1 MRNLISTLALA
12 LAMTACGQ
20 PAATNTDAAAEPAA
34 AGATTAS
41 GEVTAEER
49 AAILAALSLSADGSG
64 QVINECGDRVTPQF
78 SAQDLGAGRTI
89 AFAIGGGASIASCY
103 GDGPLVQ
110 LMRNNGGAWTEIY
123 QNRGGYMIVLSSKH
137 NGANDLAD
145 GGPGF
150 SFPVSQWNGSTYESA
165 NRQVAD
171 SALGDARFI
180 PE

>member
-12 LAMTACGQ
+12 IAMTACGQ
-20 PAATNTDAAAEPAA
+20 PAATNTNAEAAPAAETAN
-34 AGATTAS
+34 AS
-41 GEVTAEER
+41 GDVTAEDR
-49 AAILAALSLSADGSG
+49 AGILAALHAAADASG
-64 QVINECGDRVTPQF
+64 MIENECGEKVTPRF
-78 SAQDLGAGRTI
+78 LPEDLGAGRTV
-89 AFAIGGGASIASCY
+89 AFVMEGGPNTISCY

-110 LMRNNGGAWTEIY
+110 LMRNDGGAWSEIY
-123 QNRGGYMIVLSSKH
+123 QNRGGGIIVLSTKH

-150 SFPVSQWNGSTYESA
+150 SFPVWQWNGSAYENA

>member
-1 MRNLISTLALA
+1 MRKLISTLTLA
-12 LAMTACGQ
+12 IAMTACGQ
-20 PAATNTDAAAEPAA
+20 PAATSADAEAAPAAEAASASSEAAAED
-34 AGATTAS
+34 
-41 GEVTAEER
+41 R
-49 AAILAALSLSADGSG
+49 AAILAALSLSADASG
-64 QVINECGDRVTPQF
+64 QVENECGDKVTPQF
-78 SAQDLGAGRTI
+78 LPQDLGAGRTI
-89 AFAIGGGASIASCY
+89 AFVIGGGPSAAACY

-110 LMRNNGGAWTEIY
+110 LMRNDGGNWSEIY
-123 QNRGGYMIVLSSKH
+123 QNRGGGIIVLPTKH

-150 SFPVSQWNGSTYESA
+150 SFPVWQWNGRTYENA

>member
-12 LAMTACGQ
+12 LAMAACGQ
-20 PAATNTDAAAEPAA
+20 PSATSADAEAAPGAETAN
-34 AGATTAS
+34 AS
-41 GEVTAEER
+41 GEVTGEER
-49 AAILAALSLSADGSG
+49 AAILAALSLTADASG
-64 QVINECGDRVTPQF
+64 QVVNECGDKVTPQF
-78 SAQDLGAGRTI
+78 SPQDLGAGRTV
-89 AFAIGGGASIASCY
+89 AFIIGGGASIASCY

-110 LMRNNGGAWTEIY
+110 LMRNNGGAWSEIY
-123 QNRGGYMIVLSSKH
+123 QNRGGPAIVLSSRH

-150 SFPVSQWNGSTYESA
+150 SFPVWQWNGSTYEGA

-171 SALGDARFI
+171 SALGDARYI